1 MVGEKG
7 LEPSHVAILV
17 PKTNAS
23 TNSATRPN
31 YCCFIY
37 YRTNLSNPNICV
49 KVSKFKKNM
58 IISPCISICKTDPV
72 TGLCYGCAR
81 NNEEKRI
88 WKEENTSDEWKI
100 KNLEEI
106 KSRLSGWQLESF
118 KQSYNYKIKEGI
130 SLFKKEQKK

>member
-1 MVGEKG
+1 M
-7 LEPSHVAILV
+7 
-17 PKTNAS
+17 T
-23 TNSATRPN
+23 
-31 YCCFIY
+31 
-37 YRTNLSNPNICV
+37 
-49 KVSKFKKNM
+49 
-58 IISPCISICKTDPV
+58 ISPCISICKTDPV

-88 WKEENTSDEWKI
+88 WKDENTSDEWKK

-118 KQSYNYKIKEGI
+118 KQSYNNKIKEGI